1 MLNLHCAFW
10 LSALIIVSF
19 ATCPTNALEIRGSV
33 AGTVNGESNLV
44 DGATVD
50 GLWQLS
56 ETPIDVIP
64 DTQYGK
70 MRIDTV
76 DAANGII
83 TMDNKG
89 EEINLTRKID
99 TELMPGFGIRT
110 SDNDTL
116 RYYLYKAVTIK

>member
-1 MLNLHCAFW
+1 
-10 LSALIIVSF
+10 
-19 ATCPTNALEIRGSV
+19 
-33 AGTVNGESNLV
+33 
-44 DGATVD
+44 
-50 GLWQLS
+50 
-56 ETPIDVIP
+56 
-64 DTQYGK
+64 

-89 EEINLTRKID
+89 EEINLTRKSD

-110 SDNDTL
+110 ADNDTL